1 MKKASGVVFILVLV
15 LLTACRGANETE
27 NTESSGNPSSSSM
40 TSAESS
46 ESSEDTSEVSQSTSL
61 PATASSTSST
71 HPNEASTSESDS
83 PVKPSESVNTIEPTE
98 SSEQIESIESTEPTE
113 PLGNTADAQA
123 ELKAMHTE
131 LLLPTVTA
139 PNGQALNVASAVEAN
154 RVSVL
159 YYAMKEALVLNH
171 RQLNN
176 ETPFASYQV
185 TDYGTDTEAQS
196 AVNYIVDAGG
206 QAVDLGYGITGHQ
219 QGAAGSTYLNWQ
231 EGNWSLTVRGQN
243 GSDQDPVATAKEMV
257 TYLETAFLPVPK
269 TVGQITVDLASS
281 GYQKAQVVWQVADM
295 VYRVTHEEALGA
307 LEVAVSV
314 K

>member
-1 MKKASGVVFILVLV
+1 MKKASSVVFILVLV

-61 PATASSTSST
+61 PATASYTSST
-71 HPNEASTSESDS
+71 HSDEASTSESDS
-83 PVKPSESVNTIEPTE
+83 PVKPSESVNTSEPTE
-98 SSEQIESIESTEPTE
+98 SSEPTVSA
-113 PLGNTADAQA
+113 GNTADAQA

-131 LLLPTVTA
+131 LLLPTVTT
-139 PNGQALNVASAVEAN
+139 PNGQALNVASAVEVN
-154 RVSVL
+154 RVNVL

-176 ETPFASYQV
+176 EAPFASYQV

-243 GSDQDPVATAKEMV
+243 VSDQDPVATAKEMV

-281 GYQKAQVVWQVADM
+281 GYQKAQVVWQVANM